1 MLRCSVS
8 MRWMTMVS
16 SRRTRS
22 MLFIDMVALFSS
34 QRRDGVAQIGHEIAD
49 HFRDGAPIARRRRVF
64 EVALQRFEAVCN
76 HRHVETDP
84 LGDLAERFDV
94 LKRVVFHP
102 LVFSENKN
110 GPGLGW
116 SRAVHPLLP
125 RSRLFTSGVKRDA
138 PRNPSGFFRLGL
150 VSLRHSFDRNGRLFP
165 PQINTRMAG
174 GRPLGDGV
182 LFTQLFRQAGFSK
195 LKNTRKPCVMPFCSA
210 SVRSTPPPKQTC
222 AVHLRMSAVGQ

>member
-1 MLRCSVS
+1 MASRRSVTKSPTTFATARPLHGDGAFSRLRCKASS
-8 MRWMTMVS
+8 RRAIIAT

-22 MLFIDMVALFSS
+22 AIWPSVSMCLNVLFSI
-34 QRRDGVAQIGHEIAD
+34 RW
-49 HFRDGAPIARRRRVF
+49 F
-64 EVALQRFEAVCN
+64 
-76 HRHVETDP
+76 
-84 LGDLAERFDV
+84 
-94 LKRVVFHP
+94 
-102 LVFSENKN
+102 FSENKN

-182 LFTQLFRQAGFSK
+182 LFTQPFRQAGFSK

-210 SVRSTPPPKQTC
+210 AVRSTPPKSRHVQCTC
-222 AVHLRMSAVGQ
+222 ACPLWANSGHHAPSFAHVGSYSSDDMESKPLIGQ